1 MDDAETRG
9 AYAARLNTAPPGF
22 AAVPLHVHQGAEEGF
37 LVLEGE
43 LAVHAGGRV
52 VTAVAGAFVLVPR
65 GLVHAIANRSGVP
78 VRWLT
83 LISPRR
89 RPGGW
94 RPSTTSSS
102 GPPGPR
108 PGPARGDPPPVRPGD
123 RRATA
128 VVGLRPTAGAHGGC
142 RPRVDVEAVLS
153 QWCRRS
159 VRDG

>member
-1 MDDAETRG
+1 MDDETSRRLTVVPPGGGIPVVRLNGEETVLTVGDAETRG

-22 AAVPLHVHQGAEEGF
+22 AAVPLHVHRDAEEGF

-83 LISPRR
+83 LISPAASAGWVEAEHDLIVGSAGAPDPARLAEIHRR
-89 RPGGW
+89 FGLEIV
-94 RPSTTSSS
+94 
-102 GPPGPR
+102 GPPP
-108 PGPARGDPPPVRPGD
+108 
-123 RRATA
+123 
-128 VVGLRPTAGAHGGC
+128 
-142 RPRVDVEAVLS
+142 
-153 QWCRRS
+153 W
-159 VRDG
+159 